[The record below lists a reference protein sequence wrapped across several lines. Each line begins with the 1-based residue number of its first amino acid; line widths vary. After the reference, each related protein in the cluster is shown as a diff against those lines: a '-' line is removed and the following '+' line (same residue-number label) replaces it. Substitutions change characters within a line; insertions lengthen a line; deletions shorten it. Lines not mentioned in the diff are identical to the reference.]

1 MSKIKHLG
9 ENYLRFDSS
18 IYDIIDCQA
27 PVFTCANNY
36 ADFESLKDTEAMTYD
51 FNLSKLKFEVFDYG
65 FRFGDHPQR
74 MFFVPCYSR
83 QNGWYNPDVDV
94 YFRGEKVLSSIEG
107 EIEYGF

>member
-1 MSKIKHLG
+1 MLKIKYLG

-18 IYDIIDCQA
+18 IDDTIDCQA
-27 PVFTCANNY
+27 PSLTCATNY

-51 FNLSKLKFEVFDYG
+51 FDLSKLKFEVSDYG
-65 FRFGDHPQR
+65 FRFGDHPLR

-94 YFRGEKVLSSIEG
+94 YFREKKVLSGVKG
-107 EIEYGF
+107 EIEYAF